1 MFLRNS
7 LKQACEM
14 FVTRSLTF
22 SQISTVCNE
31 CYEHS
36 SIPIRLPTRPF
47 PSCTS
52 LKSLFDTTANDIST
66 NRSLSTTTFSY
77 GLRAFSAEN
86 TIRSAFDFNFSANAP
101 KKNSFLIRSISKDSS
116 SPYKF
121 SMLLYFTTIRR
132 SKSEVAVSASKK
144 ALPY

>member
-1 MFLRNS
+1 MTFTTN
-7 LKQACEM
+7 
-14 FVTRSLTF
+14 SLTF

-31 CYEHS
+31 CCEHS
-36 SIPIRLPTRPF
+36 SIPMRLPTRSF

-52 LKSLFDTTANDIST
+52 LKSLFDTTANEIST
-66 NRSLSTTTFSY
+66 NRSLSTITFNY

-86 TIRSAFDFNFSANAP
+86 TMRSDFDFNFSAKMP
-101 KKNSFLIRSISKDSS
+101 KKNSFLICSISKVSS

-132 SKSEVAVSASKK
+132 SKSELAVSASKK